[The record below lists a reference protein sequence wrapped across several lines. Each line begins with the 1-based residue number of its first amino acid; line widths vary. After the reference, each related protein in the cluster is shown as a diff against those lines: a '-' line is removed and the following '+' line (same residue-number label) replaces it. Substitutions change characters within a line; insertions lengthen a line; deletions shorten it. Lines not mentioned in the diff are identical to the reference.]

1 MYSEY
6 GITFDSAGSWSFN
19 NDTVRNVI
27 TFGVDNS
34 SSSQTDNRKSNFL
47 VLGEGLTFGINESFG
62 SPEKKFCINF
72 SKSNRKFCLS
82 SHYNVD
88 NSYLS
93 VNEKEIFRFKADNKS
108 VNFPTQFCLRN
119 MSNGLGLEKYL

>member
-47 VLGEGLTFGINESFG
+47 VLGEGLTFGINESFDQRK
-62 SPEKKFCINF
+62 SFILILVNQTENF
-72 SKSNRKFCLS
+72 
-82 SHYNVD
+82 
-88 NSYLS
+88 
-93 VNEKEIFRFKADNKS
+93 A
-108 VNFPTQFCLRN
+108 
-119 MSNGLGLEKYL
+119 